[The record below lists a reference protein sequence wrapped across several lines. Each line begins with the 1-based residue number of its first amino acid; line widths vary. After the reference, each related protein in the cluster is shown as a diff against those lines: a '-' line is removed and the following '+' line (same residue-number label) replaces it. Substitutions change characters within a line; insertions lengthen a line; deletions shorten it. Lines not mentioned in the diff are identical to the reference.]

1 MVSLRDTPGNLSEST
16 LRADSFLVRVLVDEH
31 TIVFVLKLKDTDPDP
46 YTSTYFEL
54 AGVFPEKFVFEPQDT
69 VPEQFIGGFAAD
81 TWKSQ
86 AISEYRGGGAGTTTR
101 RRMHSPTS
109 APWLQRIQQS
119 FLIPY
124 DTFVY
129 LVENNPLALVLKNLR
144 SANITTTPSMAA
156 EPVGSA
162 TPITSSPITSSPIVA
177 AQGTEGTEGAE
188 PGHKTIVLS
197 FRRIRVILP
206 EEEGKSLPDI
216 IEHRPKGAIDTNA
229 QGLTYPELEQMC
241 RLQAFLHQPVQQ
253 SDVWKV
259 NGKYIAFLPSDPDPS
274 TDASKTVR
282 DLDTSKLTY
291 TWVHKLLAQENS
303 INNTNES

>member
-1 MVSLRDTPGNLSEST
+1 MISPRWNIRLYMIYWPSM
-16 LRADSFLVRVLVDEH
+16 VRVLVDEH

-69 VPEQFIGGFAAD
+69 VPER
-81 TWKSQ
+81 
-86 AISEYRGGGAGTTTR
+86 YRGGGGSTTTR

-162 TPITSSPITSSPIVA
+162 TPITSSPITSSPITSSPITSSPITSSPIVA

-216 IEHRPKGAIDTNA
+216 IEHRPKGAIDTNV

-241 RLQAFLHQPVQQ
+241 CLQAFLHQPVQQ

-259 NGKYIAFLPSDPDPS
+259 NGKYIAFLPSDPS

-282 DLDTSKLTY
+282 DLDIAKLTY